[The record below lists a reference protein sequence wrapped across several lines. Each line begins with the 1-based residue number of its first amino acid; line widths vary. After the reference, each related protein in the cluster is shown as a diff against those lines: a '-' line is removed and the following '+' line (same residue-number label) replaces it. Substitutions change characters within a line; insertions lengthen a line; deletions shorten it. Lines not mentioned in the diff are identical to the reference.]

1 MAIQILRLKDGSDII
16 CDTDFKN
23 AEMVELHYPMM
34 FEMVHH
40 KLMLQHWLPLAAM
53 KGTSASIR
61 LTEIVC
67 IMEPNEEFC
76 EYYETA
82 VNKLNSV
89 VEPNEEDDFNDI
101 INAMDEL
108 ENTKGIRSEEHTS
121 ELQSH

>member
-16 CDTDFKN
+16 CNTYIRDP
-23 AEMVELHYPMM
+23 EMVELEYPMM
-34 FEMVHH
+34 FELVNQRMI
-40 KLMLQHWLPLAAM
+40 LQHWLPLAAM
-53 KGTSASIR
+53 KGTSVSIR

-67 IMEPNEEFC
+67 IMEPNDEFC

-89 VEPNEEDDFNDI
+89 EESMEEDGFNDI

-108 ENTKGIRSEEHTS
+108 ENTKGISIH
-121 ELQSH
+121 